1 MNKATVHTALI
12 ALAAYAAVAFI
23 QRSVIAVPVIGA
35 YLPGGVVTAATT
47 A

>member
-12 ALAAYAAVAFI
+12 ALAAFAAVAFI

-35 YLPGGVVTAATT
+35 YLPGGVVTAPVVA
-47 A
+47 